1 MPPPPP
7 PHNSDLCKLLQ
18 QSGVVFLTQSHSP
31 VGALVL
37 SRAFDFVHD
46 REPRLRTYFVR
57 RVRFLHTPAS
67 VRASLS
73 DALEHILERLKSA
86 WRDTFPVLSS

>member
-1 MPPPPP
+1 MPPP
-7 PHNSDLCKLLQ
+7 HQNSDRCKLLQ
-18 QSGVVFLTQSHSP
+18 QPGFFVLTQSHSP

-46 REPRLRTYFVR
+46 CEPRLRTYFVR

-67 VRASLS
+67 VRAFLS
-73 DALEHILERLKSA
+73 NALEHIFERLKSA
-86 WRDTFPVLSS
+86 WRDTFPVLSA